1 MSFSYKPWL
10 LILGNYFIP
19 FSLAIET
26 SVDVIVPSLGT
37 LNVNQFS
44 FSFKLLFWLLFY
56 IVARI
61 VSFPGTIPNYSEV
74 FLLIFLQHRFFEMTF

>member
-37 LNVNQFS
+37 LNVKPLQ
-44 FSFKLLFWLLFY
+44 LFF
-56 IVARI
+56 
-61 VSFPGTIPNYSEV
+61 
-74 FLLIFLQHRFFEMTF
+74 